1 MYPPT
6 CFTETPSCA
15 AITEGEIPCWYI
27 DLILAASESF
37 TVSAL
42 TVLAGCTEGVEAFTA
57 AVEVIWVAA
66 LEALPPDAA
75 AIEIGSIVA
84 KVVPPCSQEVSA
96 AIRMR

>member
-6 CFTETPSCA
+6 CFTEIPSCA

-42 TVLAGCTEGVEAFTA
+42 TVLPGCTEAVEAFTA

-66 LEALPPDAA
+66 VETLPLDAVA
-75 AIEIGSIVA
+75 VEVGSIVV
-84 KVVPPCSQEVSA
+84 KVVPPCSQEISA
-96 AIRMR
+96 AIRRR